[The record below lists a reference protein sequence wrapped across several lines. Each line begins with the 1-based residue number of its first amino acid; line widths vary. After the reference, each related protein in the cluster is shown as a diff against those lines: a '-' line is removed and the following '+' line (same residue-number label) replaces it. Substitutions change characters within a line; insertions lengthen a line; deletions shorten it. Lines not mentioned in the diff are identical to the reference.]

1 MNMADLSMLTVVP
14 VATAFLMVVAFVIT
28 LVNQIVYRALINHF
42 IGWNEYHMMRKEMN
56 EYRKESMAAARS
68 NDKKQL
74 EKLKK
79 KESQNRAMQAKMM
92 KPQMAQ
98 MGISFIYLIVWYFLR
113 PLFTDSNGAGIA
125 VAYVPGF
132 ENGLSLFNG
141 WIPLI
146 SPGGGLLLFT
156 WYMPVAFFVGM
167 LVQKILGT
175 MPIE

>member
-1 MNMADLSMLTVVP
+1 MNMADLSMLSVVP
-14 VATAFLMVVAFVIT
+14 VATVFLMVVAFIIT
-28 LVNQIVYRALINHF
+28 LVNQAIFRALINHF
-42 IGWNEYHMMRKEMN
+42 IGWNEYHIMRKEMN

-79 KESQNRAMQAKMM
+79 KESQNKAMQAKMM
-92 KPQMAQ
+92 KPQMAN
-98 MGISFIYLIVWYFLR
+98 MVISFIYLIVWYFLR
-113 PLFTDSNGAGIA
+113 PLFTDSNGVAIA

-132 ENGLSLFNG
+132 ENGLTLFG
-141 WIPLI
+141 LLPVI